1 MTTQDRYLKVK
12 ELFMMAIGLQKNEQ
26 YHYLRQ
32 VCGNDPTLLAEV
44 EALILAEEKQHPIDQ
59 MEEKFDDI
67 IPQVFPRQ
75 QITQNLFSSASARN
89 NDFNLNGKI
98 DDAPANKLHQ
108 AKLLSPIFNI
118 KAVGKNMLEL
128 GSVINKRYLVE
139 SEFSQGGFSLIYL
152 AKDLQLDARSVL
164 IKVMREKIDDD
175 WLETKFFEEVKAL
188 SRINHPNVVSIFDYG
203 LMANGRPFFVME
215 LIPGESLENII
226 SKARMGLMPK
236 QALNIIKQIG
246 NALNTVHQLGIYH
259 RDLKPAN
266 IIIRKLSE
274 DEEHVKLIDF
284 GIATVKESIS
294 AVTTTT
300 SVVGTPT
307 YMAPEQFEG
316 NPSGASDI
324 YALGVIA
331 YELLTGRPPFNITLY
346 KHLKEIVVNLRIMQ
360 QKSLMAKPSQ
370 LSQNLSLEVDEVL
383 FKSLSFDPQN
393 RYAKPSDFVRALSN
407 ALNSVGRDNL
417 SWEKLCSL
425 AKSTNRIW
433 FINEQVRKKVKTK
446 DVSILDGKAS
456 QVYKLNTPLSMVLDL
471 KYAGYLLLLAKD
483 SKDSKD
489 SRDSRDSSDKVI
501 CLCPSRFAASDR
513 LDNYPLLLPTE
524 GLIYHSLPL
533 NRTKGR
539 KQLLAIISQKPLEL
553 TWPSAT
559 FNAPM
564 QALTISD
571 IDLLFSKLEV
581 MPPHYWSA
589 FYSYVDII

>member
-1 MTTQDRYLKVK
+1 MTTQDRYLKIK
-12 ELFMMAIGLQKNEQ
+12 ELFLIAIGLPKAEQ
-26 YHYLRQ
+26 YQYLIQ
-32 VCGNDPTLLAEV
+32 VCGDDPTLLAEI

-59 MEEKFDDI
+59 IEEKFDDI
-67 IPQVFPRQ
+67 IPQVFPQQ
-75 QITQNLFSSASARN
+75 QITQNLFPSTNAKN
-89 NDFNLNGKI
+89 NTNLNSKT
-98 DDAPANKLHQ
+98 DDTPINNPNQVKP
-108 AKLLSPIFNI
+108 LSPVFNI
-118 KAVGKNMLEL
+118 KVAGKNMLEL

-152 AKDLQLDARSVL
+152 AKDLQLNSRSVL
-164 IKVMREKIDDD
+164 IKVIREKIADN
-175 WLETKFFEEVKAL
+175 WLEAKFFEEVKAL
-188 SRINHPNVVSIFDYG
+188 SRINHHNVVSIFDYG
-203 LMANGRPFFVME
+203 LMANGKPFFVME
-215 LIPGESLENII
+215 LIPGESLELII

-246 NALNTVHQLGIYH
+246 SALNTVHQLGIYH

-266 IIIRKLSE
+266 IIVHKLSE
-274 DEEHVKLIDF
+274 DEEHIKLIDF
-284 GIATVKESIS
+284 GIATVKESIN
-294 AVTTTT
+294 ATTVTS

-331 YELLTGRPPFNITLY
+331 YELLTGRPPFNITSY
-346 KHLKEIVVNLRIMQ
+346 KNLKEIVFNLRVMQ

-393 RYAKPSDFVRALSN
+393 RYSKPSDFVKALSN
-407 ALNSVGRDNL
+407 ALSKVDKDNL

-433 FINEQVRKKVKTK
+433 FINEQIRKTVKTK
-446 DVSILDGKAS
+446 DVSVLDGKAS

-489 SRDSRDSSDKVI
+489 KVI
-501 CLCPSRFAASDR
+501 CLCPSRFAASDK

-559 FNAPM
+559 FNVPI
-564 QALTISD
+564 QTLTISD
-571 IDLLFSKLEV
+571 MDLLFSKLEA
-581 MPPHYWSA
+581 MPHHYWSA